1 MGTFGFARERRL
13 TVAAAADAPEA
24 ALLVEAGLLA
34 LGAEEAPVAELAE
47 DAGALHGCLEAP

>member
-1 MGTFGFARERRL
+1 MGTFDLWLRRRL
-13 TVAAAADAPEA
+13 AVASAADAPEA

-34 LGAEEAPVAELAE
+34 LGAEESPVAELAE